1 MKILILGLIYFFT
14 VICGGFIIGKTC
26 KSLGLPKNDNRG
38 MLKAGKFIG
47 YFERFIILTC
57 IIINIYEPVGLLF
70 VGKSIIRFLTGRKA
84 SIFWSALLQVFHGQ
98 FSGESFLKSCLLIK

>member
-1 MKILILGLIYFFT
+1 
-14 VICGGFIIGKTC
+14 
-26 KSLGLPKNDNRG
+26 

-70 VGKSIIRFLTGRKA
+70 VGKSIIRFSDREESEYFLVGTLA
-84 SIFWSALLQVFHGQ
+84 SFSWAIFWGVIFKILP
-98 FSGESFLKSCLLIK
+98 IN